1 MLKFE
6 EKISLTM
13 TNIDKLKQFRS
24 GVYTILGKAKDALFD
39 LMDAVLVTR
48 SVYSFV
54 ELSVSPVFRRQ
65 WSSIYEALE
74 DGNPPR
80 SELMK
85 LYIKQLSQTQQIVL
99 AGDHTAWPRLDA
111 RTLKERTY
119 EHQAQPI
126 SGAKPVTVGQGY
138 STIAVIPETEGSWAL
153 PLLHE
158 RITSF
163 ENPIEKAAAQLRL
176 VCQTL
181 STRPLSLWD
190 AEYGCASFVL
200 QTADIAA
207 DKLMRLRSNR
217 LLYGA
222 PPPYTGIGRPR
233 VHGNKFKLNE
243 PTTWWTPDKMLE
255 IPDPKLGR
263 LRLRLWCNLH
273 FQQSAKTNMHLFQVE
288 RLDEESSRIFKPF
301 WLVWVGEGIPEL
313 CQIWRQYLRRFAIDH
328 WYRFA
333 KQHLHWTLPKLGTR
347 EQCERWS
354 DLMPLLT
361 WQLWLARGVV
371 SDRPL
376 PWQKSITNLTP
387 GRVAQSMAA
396 VLATIGT
403 PSLLPKPRGKS
414 PGWSTGQPRPR
425 KIRCPIVKKGTT
437 RRKKQHLQSA

>member
-1 MLKFE
+1 
-6 EKISLTM
+6 M
-13 TNIDKLKQFRS
+13 TLDKLKQFRS
-24 GVYTILGKAKDALFD
+24 SVYTILGNAKDALFD

-65 WSSIYEALE
+65 WPSIYEALE

-80 SELMK
+80 KELME
-85 LYIKQLSQTQQIVL
+85 LYIKQLSHTEQIVL

-119 EHQAQPI
+119 EHQAITFIRRKTRDRWTRLQHHSGNSRNRGQLGITPI
-126 SGAKPVTVGQGY
+126 KYRESPV
-138 STIAVIPETEGSWAL
+138 
-153 PLLHE
+153 
-158 RITSF
+158 R

-176 VCQTL
+176 VCQNL
-181 STRPLSLWD
+181 PTRPLSLWD
-190 AEYGCASFVL
+190 AEYGCASFVT

-222 PPPYTGIGRPR
+222 PPPYIGIGRPR

-255 IPDPKLGR
+255 ILDPKLGR

-273 FQQSAKTNMHLFQVE
+273 FQQSAKINMHLFQVE
-288 RLDEESSRIFKPF
+288 RFDSSSSRISKPF

-313 CQIWRQYLRRFAIDH
+313 CQIWRQYLRRFAVDH

-333 KQHLHWTLPKLGTR
+333 KQRLHWTLPKLGTR

-361 WQLWLARGVV
+361 WQLWLAREAV
-371 SDRPL
+371 SARPL
-376 PWQKSITNLTP
+376 PWQRSVTNFTP
-387 GRVAQSMAA
+387 GRVAQSIGAVFAA
-396 VLATIGT
+396 IGT
-403 PSLLPKPRGKS
+403 PSHPPKSRGKS
-414 PGWSTGQPRPR
+414 PGWPTGQTRPR
-425 KIRCPIVKKGTT
+425 KVRCPIVKKGTT
-437 RRKKQHLQSA
+437 RQKKQQSQSA